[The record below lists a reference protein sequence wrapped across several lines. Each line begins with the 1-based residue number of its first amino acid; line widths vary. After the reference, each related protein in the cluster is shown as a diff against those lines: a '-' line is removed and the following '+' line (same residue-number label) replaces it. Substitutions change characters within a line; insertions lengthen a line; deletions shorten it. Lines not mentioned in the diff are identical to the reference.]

1 MSVMKQIQIEKIT
14 LNFGAGKDQKKLD
27 KGVILLKHLTNK
39 DPVKTVTQK
48 RIPTWGV
55 RPGLPIGCKI
65 TIRDKAAIK
74 DLVKRFL
81 RAKENHL
88 KEKQFDENGNIAF
101 GIHEYIDIPD
111 VQYKPE
117 VGIMG
122 FETCITLTRP
132 GFRIRKRKIQKRKIG
147 KKHKITKQEAI
158 EFMKKEFA
166 LKVGEEEQ
174 VTQ

>member
-1 MSVMKQIQIEKIT
+1 MSETNMKRIEIEKIT
-14 LNFGAGKDQKKLD
+14 LNFGAGKDQKKLE
-27 KGVILLKHLTNK
+27 KGVILLKHLTDR

-65 TIRDKAAIK
+65 TIRDKVVIK
-74 DLVKRFL
+74 NLLTRFL
-81 RAKENHL
+81 KAKENNL
-88 KEKQFDENGNIAF
+88 KEKQFDKSGNVAF

-111 VQYKPE
+111 TKYNHE

-122 FETCITLTRP
+122 FETCVTLKRP
-132 GFRIRKRKIQKRKIG
+132 GFRVKKRKIQKRRVG

-158 EFMKKEFA
+158 EFMKKQFNID
-166 LKVGEEEQ
+166 VGE
-174 VTQ
+174 